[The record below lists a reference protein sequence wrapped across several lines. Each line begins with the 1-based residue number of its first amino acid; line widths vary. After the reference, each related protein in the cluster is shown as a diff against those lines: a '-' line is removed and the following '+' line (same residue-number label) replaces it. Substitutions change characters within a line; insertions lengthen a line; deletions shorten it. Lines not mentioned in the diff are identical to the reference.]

1 MGAILDAALEYADA
15 GYAVIPVRRSDKAP
29 LTEHGLSDASK
40 DASTIRAWW
49 DRFPDANV
57 AVVCGAASGNLVAL
71 DVDVKDGKQG
81 DFYIHSWQSEHGDF
95 PETVVQI
102 TGSGGMHFFFRCENL
117 SEFKNTVEA
126 IPGVDVR
133 GDGAYVVVHPSVYA
147 DGRTYEWKHG
157 VSLLDVDEV
166 ATANES
172 VIELLSLNKRNKKSR
187 SKVASRSM
195 RDVKAGARNSTLF
208 RYASAQRRYD
218 VPYDVCLSACEHL
231 SAEWS
236 QPLADSEIRKIVDS
250 AYRFEPDEANIY
262 GEAPEPEPS
271 GDDLTIPTL
280 EEFPEKDVQWLVPGY
295 IPREQIT
302 LLCGTGGTGKT
313 SIWVSLLASLSSG
326 SRTLFDGTSPDSF
339 IQKQDPMR
347 VMFFSGE
354 DTVEHVIKKRL
365 HAQKATM
372 RNIVTVSMDDERF
385 RKIRF
390 GSTYLEKL
398 IEKYRPAVCVF
409 DPLQSFLDEKV
420 DMAKRNSMRQNMQY
434 LIEWGKRY
442 GTTFLIVVHTNKLQN
457 AWGRNR
463 IADSADLWDI
473 ARCVLM
479 VGDTEEK
486 DLKYLSHEKSNYGM
500 TGQTIL
506 FKNEHGNPVFQSW
519 SGLKDMDFV
528 TSATKKRN
536 EAKGSSDVEE
546 AAEFILNTLGEYPDG
561 LLSKELDELA
571 IETAGFKQWAVRKA
585 KALLSESKRIKYS
598 KDSFDSA
605 WKITKIH

>member
-40 DASTIRAWW
+40 NPNQIRKWW
-49 DRFPDANV
+49 TRFPEANV
-57 AVVCGAASGNLVAL
+57 AVVCGEASGNLLAI
-71 DVDVKDGKQG
+71 DVDVKDDKKG
-81 DFYIHSWQSEHGDF
+81 DFYIQSWQGKHGEF
-95 PETVVQI
+95 PSTVTQI
-102 TGSGGMHFFFRCENL
+102 TGSGGFHYFYRCKDL
-117 SEFKNTVEA
+117 SLYKNTVEA

-133 GDGAYVVVHPSVYA
+133 GEGAYVVVHPSVYS
-147 DGRTYEWKHG
+147 DGRTYEWLHD
-157 VSLLDVDEV
+157 VSLLDIEDV
-166 ATANES
+166 AEANQS
-172 VIELLSLNKRNKKSR
+172 VLDLLELNKRSAR
-187 SKVASRSM
+187 SKSNRVSKSM
-195 RDVKAGARNSTLF
+195 RDCKAGERNTTLF
-208 RYASAQRRYD
+208 RYASAQRGYD
-218 VPYDVCLSACEHL
+218 VPYDVTLAACEQINNG
-231 SAEWS
+231 WS
-236 QPLADSEIRKIVDS
+236 DPLDSREIQKIVDS
-250 AYRFEPDEANIY
+250 AYKYEPNEATIY
-262 GEAPEPEPS
+262 GKPPEPEPS
-271 GDDLTIPTL
+271 SDELNIPTL
-280 EEFPEKDVQWLVPGY
+280 DDFPEKDVQWLVRGY

-326 SRTLFDGTSPDSF
+326 SRTLFDGTAPDSF

-434 LIEWGKRY
+434 LIEWGKKY

-479 VGDTEEK
+479 VGETD
-486 DLKYLSHEKSNYGM
+486 DPAVKYLSHEKSNYGA

-506 FKNEHGNPVFQSW
+506 FKNDGGNPVFQNW
-519 SGLKDMDFV
+519 SGLKDKDFV
-528 TSATKKRN
+528 TAATKKRN
-536 EAKGSSDVEE
+536 EAKGASDVED
-546 AAEFILNTLGEYPDG
+546 AAEFILSTLSDSPEGIYTKD
-561 LLSKELDELA
+561 LDELMDA
-571 IETAGFKQWAVRKA
+571 AGFKKWAVMKA
-585 KALLSESKRIKYS
+585 KAGLNESKRIRYRKE
-598 KDSFDSA
+598 SFESA
-605 WKITKIH
+605 WKIIKNQ